1 MKNPFQ
7 AIVAAGSPVRRE
19 TFWLLL
25 SDSALVALGLL
36 AAVPLEFGRSS
47 SFRENL
53 VRPELAVYLAV
64 TVLAWDIA
72 LYYNGLYELRGTLRR
87 ARIFV
92 GVLRSAGI
100 VCLVL
105 ACLYYTVPNLHFGM
119 EGVVW
124 MAAVMPSVILGWR
137 ILVSEANPFAGRA
150 DRVLIVGTGSAG
162 IFLAREILSRPQL
175 NMKIVGFLDER
186 GENIGKSL
194 VNPKIL
200 GHVNDVQTIVT
211 KEKVDRVVLSLA
223 EQRGCTPLSQLLR
236 LKFAGVGVEGAHS
249 FYEKITGRILV
260 EYFSPSSLILAD
272 GFYKSRF
279 LLAAKR
285 ISDVAISLVAL
296 VITFPLMGAAALA
309 IWLETGAPILFR
321 QHRVGLS
328 GRKFEML
335 KFRSMYQDAEINGP
349 RWAEESDPR
358 ITRVGHVIR
367 KYRVDE
373 LPQFLNVL
381 RGEMSLVGPR
391 PEQPHFCELLQ
402 EGSPLFIERHSVR
415 PGITGWAQIK
425 YRYGS
430 TPEEARTKL
439 GFDLFYIKHL
449 SVSLD
454 LAIIFETI
462 KVVLA
467 GRGAR

>member
-7 AIVAAGSPVRRE
+7 AILTAGSPMRRE

-36 AAVPLEFGRSS
+36 AAIPIEFHRNGTLRAHL
-47 SFRENL
+47 F
-53 VRPELAVYLAV
+53 RPELAVYLAV
-64 TVLAWDIA
+64 TVLAWDLA
-72 LYYNGLYELRGTLRR
+72 LYYNGLYGVRATLRR

-105 ACLYYTVPNLHFGM
+105 ACLYYTVPELQFGV
-119 EGVVW
+119 EDVFW
-124 MAAVMPSVILGWR
+124 TAAVMPSLILGWR
-137 ILVSEANPFAGRA
+137 ILVSEANPFADRA
-150 DRVLIVGTGSAG
+150 DRVLIMGTGSAG
-162 IFLAREILSRPQL
+162 IFLAREILNRPQL

-186 GENIGKSL
+186 GENIGRSL

-200 GHVNDVQTIVT
+200 GHVDDVETIVSR
-211 KEKVDRVVLSLA
+211 ERVDRVVLSLV

-260 EYFSPSSLILAD
+260 EYFSPSWLILAD
-272 GFYKSRF
+272 GFRKSKF

-285 ISDVAISLVAL
+285 LSDIAISLFAL
-296 VITFPLMGAAALA
+296 IVTLPVMGVAALA
-309 IWLETGAPILFR
+309 IRLETGAPVLFR

-335 KFRSMYQDAEINGP
+335 KFRSMYQDAEVNGP

-358 ITRVGHVIR
+358 ITRVGRVIR

-373 LPQFLNVL
+373 FPQFLNVL

-391 PEQPHFCELLQ
+391 PEQPHFCELLR

-425 YRYGS
+425 YTYGS

-449 SVSLD
+449 SLSLD

>member
-1 MKNPFQ
+1 MKNLFQ
-7 AIVAAGSPVRRE
+7 AVAPSASPVRRE

-36 AAVPLEFGRSS
+36 AAVPVEFSRSG

-53 VRPELAVYLAV
+53 VKPELAVYLAV

-105 ACLYYTVPNLHFGM
+105 ACLYYTVPRLQFGM

-124 MAAVMPSVILGWR
+124 MAAVMPSVVLGWR
-137 ILVSEANPFAGRA
+137 IIVSETNPFADRV

-162 IFLAREILSRPQL
+162 VFLAREIVSRPQL
-175 NMKIVGFLDER
+175 NMKVVGFLDER
-186 GENIGKSL
+186 GENIGTSL

-200 GHVNDVQTIVT
+200 GHVKDVETIVT
-211 KEKVDRVVLSLA
+211 KERVDRVVLSLA
-223 EQRGCTPLSQLLR
+223 EQRGYTPLSQLLR
-236 LKFAGVGVEGAHS
+236 LKFAGVGVEGAHT

-260 EYFSPSSLILAD
+260 EYFSPSWLILAD
-272 GFYKSRF
+272 GFRKSRF
-279 LLAAKR
+279 LLAIKR
-285 ISDVAISLVAL
+285 VSDVLISLAAL
-296 VITFPLMGAAALA
+296 IITSPLMGVAALA
-309 IWLETGAPILFR
+309 ICWETGSPVLFR
-321 QHRVGLS
+321 QKRVGLS

-335 KFRSMYQDAEINGP
+335 KFRSMYQDAEIHGP

-358 ITRVGHVIR
+358 ITRVGRVIR

-402 EGSPLFIERHSVR
+402 EGSPLFVERHSVR

-439 GFDLFYIKHL
+439 GFDLYYIKHL
-449 SVSLD
+449 SFSLD
-454 LAIIFETI
+454 LAIIFETV